1 MCTFS
6 MIVDEIG
13 PKIPDITSPN
23 PFTPPWVAPRPPMSF
38 TPYTH
43 DQIEEWRKFFE
54 EAKAKLAAAKAEDE
68 AAGTPDC
75 TDPAKAPILERLAEM
90 ERRLAAIEKAVGLP

>member
-6 MIVDEIG
+6 MIVDELG
-13 PKIPDITSPN
+13 PKIPDIQPN
-23 PFTPPWVAPRPPMSF
+23 PGWYPQSPPLSF
-38 TPYTH
+38 TQYSPA
-43 DQIEEWRKFFE
+43 QIEEWRKFFE
-54 EAKAKLAAAKAEDE
+54 ESKAKLAAAKAEDE

-90 ERRLAAIEKAVGLP
+90 ERRLAAIEKAVGLKG

>member
-6 MIVDEIG
+6 MIVDQLG
-13 PKIPDITSPN
+13 SVIPDIQVNPAWTQPSP
-23 PFTPPWVAPRPPMSF
+23 PLSF
-38 TPYTH
+38 TPYSH
-43 DQIEEWRKFFE
+43 EQIEEWRKFFE
-54 EAKAKLAAAKAEDE
+54 EAKVKLAAAKAEDA

-90 ERRLAAIEKAVGLP
+90 ERRLTAIEKAVGVKG

>member
-6 MIVDEIG
+6 MIVDQLG
-13 PKIPDITSPN
+13 PVIPDIQVN
-23 PFTPPWVAPRPPMSF
+23 PAWIPGW
-38 TPYTH
+38 TH
-43 DQIEEWRKFFE
+43 EQIEEWRKFFE
-54 EAKAKLAAAKAEDE
+54 EAKAKLAAAKVEDA

-90 ERRLAAIEKAVGLP
+90 ERRLTAIEKAVGVKG